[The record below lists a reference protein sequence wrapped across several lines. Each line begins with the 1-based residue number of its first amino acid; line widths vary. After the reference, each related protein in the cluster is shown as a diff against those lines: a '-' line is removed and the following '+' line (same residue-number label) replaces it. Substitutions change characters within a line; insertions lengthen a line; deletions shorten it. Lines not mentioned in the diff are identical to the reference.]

1 VNSLIGTG
9 VTDKG
14 ALLMDPERLRR
25 LARLPGTAR
34 ELEGVRLSL
43 KAPASSLRLAEQ
55 MTESA
60 IRTTNLSGVGIL
72 HLATHGLTAAQSGTL
87 AEPGLVFTP
96 PAEATPSDD
105 GYLSSSEVIGLDLT
119 NTDWVI
125 LSACNTAAASG
136 RDGEAGL
143 SGLARSFFYA
153 GASTLLVS
161 HWPVYDDVAAR
172 ITTGAINYSATGMSR
187 AQALQTAMQDVR
199 LSPDPRHAHPS
210 AWAPFS
216 ILGDGR

>member
-1 VNSLIGTG
+1 
-9 VTDKG
+9 
-14 ALLMDPERLRR
+14 MDPERLRR

-34 ELEGVRLSL
+34 ELEGVRRSL

-55 MTESA
+55 MTESS
-60 IRTTNLSGVGIL
+60 IRTSNLTDIGVL
-72 HLATHGLTAAQSGTL
+72 HLATHGLTAAQSGSL

-96 PAEATPSDD
+96 PAEAAPADD
-105 GYLSSSEVIGLDLT
+105 GYLSSSEVIGIDLT

-125 LSACNTAAASG
+125 LSACSTAAASG
-136 RDGEAGL
+136 KGGEAGL

-172 ITTGAINYSATGMSR
+172 ITTSTINYSATGMSR
-187 AQALQTAMQDVR
+187 AHALQAAMQDVR
-199 LSPDPRHAHPS
+199 LSPDPRLAHPS